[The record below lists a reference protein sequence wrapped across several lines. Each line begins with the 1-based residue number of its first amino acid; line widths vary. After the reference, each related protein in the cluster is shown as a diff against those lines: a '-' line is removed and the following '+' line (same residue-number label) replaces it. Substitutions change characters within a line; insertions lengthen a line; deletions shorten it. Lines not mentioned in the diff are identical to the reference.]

1 MTFGLPI
8 KLLPF
13 ACCVMLPAC
22 QANRQPTTV
31 GSPYVEVADQAP
43 RETGKALCDA
53 WLGSLA
59 SWADEDTEQ
68 TKDEVDYSIRVQEKV
83 CAPFT
88 DE

>member
-13 ACCVMLPAC
+13 AFFATLTAC
-22 QANRQPTTV
+22 QSSLQPTTR

-43 RETGKALCDA
+43 KETEKALCET

-83 CAPFT
+83 CAPF
-88 DE
+88 